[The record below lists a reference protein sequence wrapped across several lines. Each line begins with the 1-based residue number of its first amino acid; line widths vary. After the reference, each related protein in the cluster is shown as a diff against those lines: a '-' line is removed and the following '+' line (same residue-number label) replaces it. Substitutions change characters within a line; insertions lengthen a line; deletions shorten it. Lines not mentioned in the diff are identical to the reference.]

1 MSPLAQRCDQC
12 GSALS
17 AVPFEIGD
25 YVCEKCE
32 APLPG
37 GSRFCPGCGFAFEQS
52 VPVAETVPL
61 TPGFRPSEPPVVTSA
76 VTPPP
81 PVIPHEPLLAPA
93 APVVDRAPALPP
105 PAPKQSRLGL
115 TVAAL
120 VVLFGLGFG
129 LSRFV
134 PPPAVPAALPV
145 VAAAPA
151 PSEADTTD
159 ADAPAP
165 PEKEAAQK
173 EETKAAVPAETVKVS
188 PPVKASTPDKPALD
202 DSDTLSAYAPPGSGL
217 DDVPLNID
225 TLRNTLLSPSD
236 LKHKSLRALSLSH
249 NSIYALHGYIFERA
263 SMKSY
268 FDAQLWYHP
277 NTSFTSA
284 DLSAT
289 EQQNAQTLRAA
300 EHSRFGYGHATFDAQ
315 GQPYQQ
321 RDPLKET
328 TTSGSEQND
337 QMLDLDT
344 LQHRLVT
351 PEDLADKS
359 LASLSLS
366 YNAIYAAHGYVFQR
380 ASLRH
385 VFEST
390 RWYRPNPAFKESD
403 LDSTEQAN
411 LKTIRAYERTRYGY

>member
-37 GSRFCPGCGFAFEQS
+37 GSRFCPGCGFAFEHS
-52 VPVAETVPL
+52 VPVVESVPL
-61 TPGFRPSEPPVVTSA
+61 TPGFRPSEPPVVA
-76 VTPPP
+76 PPP
-81 PVIPHEPLLAPA
+81 PVISREPLPAPA
-93 APVVDRAPALPP
+93 APVIDSVPAPLP
-105 PAPKQSRLGL
+105 PAPKQTRLGL

-129 LSRFV
+129 LSRIV
-134 PPPAVPAALPV
+134 PPPAAPAAAPV
-145 VAAAPA
+145 VAVP
-151 PSEADTTD
+151 PEADTTD
-159 ADAPAP
+159 ADAPASP
-165 PEKEAAQK
+165 PEKEAPQK
-173 EETKAAVPAETVKVS
+173 EETKAAMPAE
-188 PPVKASTPDKPALD
+188 PAKASPSAKATLPDKPAVED
-202 DSDTLSAYAPPGSGL
+202 TDTLSAYASPGSGL
-217 DDVPLNID
+217 DDVPLDID
-225 TLRNTLLSPSD
+225 TLRNSVISPDD

-263 SMKSY
+263 SMNSY
-268 FDAQLWYHP
+268 FEAQPWYHP
-277 NTSFTSA
+277 NAAFSSA
-284 DLSAT
+284 DLSTT

-300 EHSRFGYGHATFDAQ
+300 ERSFGYGLTSFDAQ

-321 RDPLKET
+321 RDPLKAT
-328 TTSGSEQND
+328 AASGSGQNN
-337 QMLDLDT
+337 QMIDLDT

-359 LASLSLS
+359 LAGLSLS

-385 VFEST
+385 AFEST
-390 RWYRPNPAFKESD
+390 RWYRPNPAFQESN
-403 LDSTEQAN
+403 LDSTERAN